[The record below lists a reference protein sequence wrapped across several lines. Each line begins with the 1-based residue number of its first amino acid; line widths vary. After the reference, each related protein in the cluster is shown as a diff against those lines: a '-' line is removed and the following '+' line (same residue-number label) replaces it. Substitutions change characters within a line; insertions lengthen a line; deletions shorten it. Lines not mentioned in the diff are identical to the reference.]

1 MGLFFRKSI
10 NWGILRINFSKTGI
24 GFSFGIPGF
33 RIVKPSK
40 GKMYFQTGKNN
51 IHYRKNL
58 K

>member
-10 NWGILRINFSKTGI
+10 KLGILHINFSKSGI

-33 RIVKPSK
+33 RIINPSK

-51 IHYRKNL
+51 IYYRKNL
-58 K
+58 N